1 MADLAAARTRRSAA
15 RSTHLTVHDSRINLR
30 CDKPDE
36 WSDPCFIKTS
46 GSPEVFKA
54 RVCVRAGTRIM
65 SDAKLLAS
73 LKNGIR
79 GLFERFAED
88 LVQQK
93 TPKLTDS
100 IQFAAELW
108 DVLKTDYIEQKKVS
122 RSVAG
127 STPRSV
133 EPFYFLLVERLDG
146 QSPETFAAGY
156 IFSQGYGD
164 LLYIRH
170 LSSEVEQSNMGGALM
185 AVAMNA
191 AGDSGYTTAILNFN
205 PHKAYLQ
212 KVYERLGFA
221 NAESK
226 RIFVDEDGKTLFDK
240 IHSWGMFKKLLEE
253 GEVRMHKNRI
263 HSVRVG
269 MMHAVESPSTS
280 STPST
285 PATRKSPRNTKGTS
299 SAFDCIISRY
309 IVRK

>member
-1 MADLAAARTRRSAA
+1 
-15 RSTHLTVHDSRINLR
+15 
-30 CDKPDE
+30 
-36 WSDPCFIKTS
+36 
-46 GSPEVFKA
+46 
-54 RVCVRAGTRIM
+54 M
-65 SDAKLLAS
+65 SDVKLFAS
-73 LKNGIR
+73 LKDGIR

-88 LVQQK
+88 LVRQK
-93 TPKLTDS
+93 TPKLTAS
-100 IQFAAELW
+100 IQFAEELW
-108 DVLKTDYIEQKKVS
+108 DVLKTDYIEQRKVS

-127 STPRSV
+127 STPRRV

-164 LLYIRH
+164 ILYIRH
-170 LSSEVEQSNMGGALM
+170 LSSEVEQSNMGGSLM

-191 AGDSGYTTAILNFN
+191 AGDRGYTTAILNFN

-226 RIFVDEDGKTLFDK
+226 RIFVDADGKTLFDK
-240 IHSWGMFKKLLEE
+240 VHSWGMFKKLLEE
-253 GEVRMHKNRI
+253 GEVRMEKNRI
-263 HSVRVG
+263 DSVRVG
-269 MMHAVESPSTS
+269 MMHAVESS

-285 PATRKSPRNTKGTS
+285 AKTRKSPRNNKGTS
-299 SAFDCIISRY
+299 SAFDCTISRY

>member
-1 MADLAAARTRRSAA
+1 MADVKLYK
-15 RSTHLTVHDSRINLR
+15 NL
-30 CDKPDE
+30 K
-36 WSDPCFIKTS
+36 
-46 GSPEVFKA
+46 G
-54 RVCVRAGTRIM
+54 
-65 SDAKLLAS
+65 
-73 LKNGIR
+73 GIQ
-79 GLFERFAED
+79 GLFDRFAED

-93 TPKLTDS
+93 TPNVTES
-100 IQFAAELW
+100 SRFSGELL
-108 DVLKTDYIEQKKVS
+108 DVLKTDYIEQTRAS
-122 RSVAG
+122 HSVAANI
-127 STPRSV
+127 PRRV
-133 EPFYFLLVERLDG
+133 EPYYFLLVERLDG
-146 QSPETFAAGY
+146 TAPETFAAGY

-212 KVYERLGFA
+212 KVYGRLGFA

-226 RIFVDEDGKTLFDK
+226 RIFVDEDGKTLLDK

-253 GEVRMHKNRI
+253 GEQRMDKNRI